1 MGEGVKQVVG
11 CLLIIHSP
19 ESFFLREPCFHLG
32 LLYGTMYC
40 QGSCPLISPRG

>member
-11 CLLIIHSP
+11 CLLIINSP
-19 ESFFLREPCFHLG
+19 ESFFLREPRFHLG